1 MCAGDPQVG
10 PIRPAGAVRGRNVRR
25 VIDFRSGLRLWAV
38 LLLTVGVAVTLGAVP
53 AAASPAEAVVALGDS
68 TASGEGAG
76 DYEAGTRGEAGNW
89 CHRSP
94 AAYVHRSGLAPVTVN
109 LACSGADTAAVRLD
123 AGRGSQAARL
133 AAAARA
139 HRVTTVTLQVGSND
153 DVALTTVLTGCIR
166 AFLDPRQGPC
176 GEAAAATWPARL
188 AATVPK
194 VEATVAD
201 IRSAMRDA
209 GYADDG
215 YVLVLLSYASPVT
228 ERMGRFHSTRGCPYH
243 RADAGWARTVALPE
257 LSAALAGVAARA
269 GARFLDLSRAT
280 EGREA
285 CSRDDP
291 SAEWQRRLTVAPE
304 ALRHGGPGMAMVQ
317 ESFHPNAAG
326 HAAIGGCLRQFVR
339 SGAPSAAC
347 LPTADGPLQ
356 PVAGLSP
363 GRPGPAAAS

>member
-1 MCAGDPQVG
+1 MRAGDPQVG
-10 PIRPAGAVRGRNVRR
+10 PTRRCTWVRGRSVRR
-25 VIDFRSGLRLWAV
+25 VIDFRSGLRV
-38 LLLTVGVAVTLGAVP
+38 CIVVLTVGVAATLGAAP
-53 AAASPAEAVVALGDS
+53 ASASPGEAVVALGDS

-76 DYEAGTRGEAGNW
+76 DYEPGTRGEGGNW

-109 LACSGADTAAVRLD
+109 LACSGADTAAVRSGPD
-123 AGRGSQAARL
+123 SQAARL
-133 AAAARA
+133 ASIARG

-153 DVALTTVLTGCIR
+153 DVALTTVLAGCIR
-166 AFLDPRQGPC
+166 AFLDPGQGPC
-176 GEAAAATWPARL
+176 RDAAAAGWPGRL

-194 VEATVAD
+194 VEAAVAD
-201 IRSAMRDA
+201 VRAAMRDA

-215 YVLVLLSYASPVT
+215 YALVLLSYASPVT

-243 RADAGWARTVALPE
+243 RADAEWARTVALPE
-257 LSAALAGVAARA
+257 LSQALAGIAARA

-304 ALRHGGPGMAMVQ
+304 ALHHGRLGGLGMPMVQ

-326 HAAIGGCLRQFVR
+326 HTAIGRCLGEFVR
-339 SGAPSAAC
+339 SGASSAAC

-356 PVAGLSP
+356 PISP

>member
-1 MCAGDPQVG
+1 MHARDPQVA
-10 PIRPAGAVRGRNVRR
+10 PIRRRGCVAGRSVRR
-25 VIDFRSGLRLWAV
+25 VIDFRSGLRLCAA
-38 LLLTVGVAVTLGAVP
+38 LLLAVGVAAALRAAP
-53 AAASPAEAVVALGDS
+53 AAASPQEAVVALGDS

-76 DYEAGTRGEAGNW
+76 DYEAGTRGEGGNW

-109 LACSGADTAAVRLD
+109 LACSGADTASVRL
-123 AGRGSQAARL
+123 AGGPGSQAARL
-133 AAAARA
+133 AAVARA
-139 HRVTTVTLQVGSND
+139 HRVTAVTLQIGSND
-153 DVALTTVLTGCIR
+153 DVALTTVLAGCIR

-176 GEAAAATWPARL
+176 RDAAVAAWPARL

-194 VEATVAD
+194 VEAAVAD
-201 IRSAMRDA
+201 VRATMRDA
-209 GYADDG
+209 GYADDT
-215 YVLVLLSYASPVT
+215 YALVLLSYASPVT

-243 RADAGWARTVALPE
+243 RADAEWARTVALPE
-257 LSAALAGVAARA
+257 LSGALAGVAART

-304 ALRHGGPGMAMVQ
+304 ALRHGRFGGLGVPMVQ
-317 ESFHPNAAG
+317 ESFHPDAAG
-326 HAAIGGCLRQFVR
+326 HAAIGGCLGEFVR
-339 SGAPSAAC
+339 SGASSAAC

-356 PVAGLSP
+356 PVSP

>member
-1 MCAGDPQVG
+1 M
-10 PIRPAGAVRGRNVRR
+10 
-25 VIDFRSGLRLWAV
+25 RSGLRLCLV
-38 LLLTVGVAVTLGAVP
+38 LLLTVGAAATLGAAP
-53 AAASPAEAVVALGDS
+53 AAASAGEAVVALGDS

-76 DYEAGTRGEAGNW
+76 DYEPGTRGEGGNW

-109 LACSGADTAAVRLD
+109 LACSGADTAAVRL
-123 AGRGSQAARL
+123 GSGPGSQAAQL
-133 AAAARA
+133 ASVARA
-139 HRVTTVTLQVGSND
+139 HRVTTVTVQIGSND
-153 DVALTTVLTGCIR
+153 DVALTTVLTACIR
-166 AFLDPRQGPC
+166 AFLDPRRGPC
-176 GEAAAATWPARL
+176 RDAAAAAWPARL

-194 VEATVAD
+194 VEAAVAD

-209 GYADDG
+209 GYTDDG
-215 YVLVLLSYASPVT
+215 YVLVLLSYAAPVT

-243 RADAGWARTVALPE
+243 RVDAGWARTVALPQ
-257 LSAALAGVAARA
+257 LAGALAGVASRA

-291 SAEWQRRLTVAPE
+291 AAEWQRRLSVDPE
-304 ALRHGGPGMAMVQ
+304 ALRHGGLGTPLVQ

-326 HAAIGGCLRQFVR
+326 HTAIGGCLGSFVR
-339 SGAPSAAC
+339 GGAPAAAC
-347 LPTADGPLQ
+347 LPTPDGTLQ
-356 PVAGLSP
+356 AVPVLSP